1 MGGRRCLHL
10 DVEPIRVA
18 TICGSTQVA
27 SVNRRLIAAMRELA
41 GPGFAFEAYEGLTAL
56 PHFDPDLDGG
66 EPPAE
71 VEGLREAIARADAV
85 LISTPEYA
93 LGVPGT
99 LKNAMDW
106 MVSSMRLSKK
116 PVALVTAATAG
127 FRAHA
132 SLLGTL
138 LVIEAR
144 MTSGT
149 QLLVSGARAKVKGDE
164 VVHEETRAGLVALLA
179 DLADMVRSPEHPRD
193 YLVAPAMMP

>member
-1 MGGRRCLHL
+1 MWDE

-18 TICGSTQVA
+18 TFCGSTQAA
-27 SVNRRLIAAMRELA
+27 SVNRRLIAAVRGLA
-41 GPGFAFEAYEGLTAL
+41 GPGFNFEAYEGMAAL

-66 EPPAE
+66 NPPPE
-71 VEGLREAIARADAV
+71 VDGLREVIARADAV

-99 LKNAMDW
+99 LKNALDW
-106 MVSSMRLSKK
+106 TVSSMRFSGK
-116 PVALVTAATAG
+116 PVGLVTAATAG

-144 MTSGT
+144 MTSKT
-149 QLLVSGARAKVKGDE
+149 QLLVSGARAKVRDDE
-164 VVHEETRAGLVALLA
+164 VVHNETRAGLVALVDELA
-179 DLADMVRSPEHPRD
+179 AMVRSPEQPRD
-193 YLVAPAMMP
+193 YLEAPPMVP

>member
-1 MGGRRCLHL
+1 MWDD

-18 TICGSTQVA
+18 TFCGSAQA
-27 SVNRRLIAAMRELA
+27 SSVNRRLIAAVRGLA
-41 GPGFAFEAYEGLTAL
+41 GPGFVFEAYEGMAAL
-56 PHFDPDLDGG
+56 PHFDPDLDTG

-71 VEGLREAIARADAV
+71 VDGLREVIARADAV

-99 LKNAMDW
+99 LKNALDW
-106 MVSSMRLSKK
+106 TVSSMRFSGK
-116 PVALVTAATAG
+116 PVGLVTAATAG

-144 MTSGT
+144 MTSKT
-149 QLLVSGARAKVKGDE
+149 QLLVSGARAKVRGDE
-164 VVHEETRAGLVALLA
+164 IVHDETRTGLVALLA
-179 DLADMVRSPEHPRD
+179 DLASMVRSPEQARD
-193 YLVAPAMMP
+193 YLQAPPVVP

>member
-1 MGGRRCLHL
+1 MWDD

-18 TICGSTQVA
+18 TFCGSAQA
-27 SVNRRLIAAMRELA
+27 SSVNRRLIAAVRGLA
-41 GPGFAFEAYEGLTAL
+41 GPGFAFEAYEGMAAL
-56 PHFDPDLDGG
+56 PHFDPDLDTG

-71 VEGLREAIARADAV
+71 VDGLREAIARADAV

-99 LKNAMDW
+99 LKNALDW
-106 MVSSMRLSKK
+106 TVSSMRFSGK
-116 PVALVTAATAG
+116 PVGLVTAATAG

-144 MTSGT
+144 MTSKT
-149 QLLVSGARAKVKGDE
+149 QLLVSGARAKVRGDE
-164 VVHEETRAGLVALLA
+164 IVDDGTRTGLVALLA
-179 DLADMVRSPEHPRD
+179 DLAAMVRSPEQARD
-193 YLVAPAMMP
+193 YLQAPPMVP